1 MSIYPGYSQFEGIP
15 EDAELTFS
23 AGAGDWAA
31 QIAGTEGERLADKA
45 VLSWR
50 VEKVTGSQI
59 GDLGQSM
66 RAGSEIEVKDF
77 VKQRG

>member
-1 MSIYPGYSQFEGIP
+1 MHPGYSQFEGIP
-15 EDAELTFS
+15 EDAELAFS
-23 AGAGDWAA
+23 TGGGGGGWAV
-31 QIAGTEGERLADKA
+31 QGVVGERLADRA

-50 VEKVTGSQI
+50 VEKVTGSQV

-66 RAGSEIEVKDF
+66 RAGSEIEVKEF